1 VYWHVAQDAAAKLG
15 VSLQS
20 EEVSDPKDFEAAFDD
35 MDRQHANALL
45 VLSDAFMALH
55 RTLLAQLALKHRLP
69 AVYGHDQY
77 TAAGGL
83 ISCGPSLPE
92 LQRPSTSQFHRA

>member
-45 VLSDAFMALH
+45 VLSDTFMTLH

-69 AVYGHDQY
+69 AV
-77 TAAGGL
+77 
-83 ISCGPSLPE
+83 
-92 LQRPSTSQFHRA
+92 